1 MTTRLKILSFGLI
14 VSLIVAVT
22 DYVNRNNER
31 PKPSVRNKKSSVSP
45 KRQSYKSKIT
55 RQKKIIEDASDKNQP
70 SSETYGEFLPIPEEI
85 LEMSSW
91 NRNPFIKQ
99 KQTNM
104 GAEPEILNN
113 RQLEAEQPRMADF
126 EMLKIESV
134 AKLGS
139 NVFVIINGKRYGI
152 GDRIDRYLIEDIYD
166 DRVIFL
172 LGDTRVMKGV
182 GK

>member
-1 MTTRLKILSFGLI
+1 MKNNKLLI
-14 VSLIVAVT
+14 NI
-22 DYVNRNNER
+22 N
-31 PKPSVRNKKSSVSP
+31 SP
-45 KRQSYKSKIT
+45 KTIHKVLI
-55 RQKKIIEDASDKNQP
+55 
-70 SSETYGEFLPIPEEI
+70 
-85 LEMSSW
+85 
-91 NRNPFIKQ
+91 NRS
-99 KQTNM
+99 
-104 GAEPEILNN
+104 
-113 RQLEAEQPRMADF
+113 F

>member
-1 MTTRLKILSFGLI
+1 
-14 VSLIVAVT
+14 
-22 DYVNRNNER
+22 
-31 PKPSVRNKKSSVSP
+31 
-45 KRQSYKSKIT
+45 
-55 RQKKIIEDASDKNQP
+55 
-70 SSETYGEFLPIPEEI
+70 
-85 LEMSSW
+85 
-91 NRNPFIKQ
+91 
-99 KQTNM
+99 
-104 GAEPEILNN
+104 
-113 RQLEAEQPRMADF
+113 
-126 EMLKIESV
+126 MLKIESV

>member
-14 VSLIVAVT
+14 VSLMLRLLTMSTEIMNVLSPL
-22 DYVNRNNER
+22 YEI
-31 PKPSVRNKKSSVSP
+31 KKSSVSP

-139 NVFVIINGKRYGI
+139 NVFV
-152 GDRIDRYLIEDIYD
+152 L
-166 DRVIFL
+166 
-172 LGDTRVMKGV
+172 
-182 GK
+182 

>member
-1 MTTRLKILSFGLI
+1 
-14 VSLIVAVT
+14 
-22 DYVNRNNER
+22 
-31 PKPSVRNKKSSVSP
+31 
-45 KRQSYKSKIT
+45 
-55 RQKKIIEDASDKNQP
+55 
-70 SSETYGEFLPIPEEI
+70 
-85 LEMSSW
+85 MSSW